1 MRYTN
6 INPVN
11 HYIKA
16 INKESKSIT
25 SGPDIITRGF
35 VYVRDSEELMK
46 ELRNIATDSVEKC
59 LNNDITEWAEIKK
72 NIRTDINSY
81 VYEKIK
87 RRPMVVPVIVEI

>member
-1 MRYTN
+1 
-6 INPVN
+6 
-11 HYIKA
+11 
-16 INKESKSIT
+16 
-25 SGPDIITRGF
+25 
-35 VYVRDSEELMK
+35 MK

-59 LNNDITEWAEIKK
+59 LDNDITEWAEIKK